1 MLRFFRQIR
10 HRLLTENRFSKY
22 LLYAVGE
29 ILLVVIG
36 ILIALQINN
45 WNEDQKERET
55 EVKVMIEMVENLEAN
70 ILRLQSMIARCD
82 ADNQS
87 ADLIISVI
95 DNNLSYSDSLNMHF
109 YYALNP
115 VDERA
120 FLSYVGFESLKNVGF
135 EIIRDDQI
143 KKKIINL
150 FEGVYRDLQAK
161 YNRVNLTS
169 TPNLSDYRD
178 RNFLFQVDTVRDQIG
193 HMPWDFDH
201 LIKDKYLKSWLLS
214 TKGIRS
220 WINSS
225 LHQSL
230 EETQSVLLLIKDFLK
245 NSK

>member
-1 MLRFFRQIR
+1 MLRFFRTFRQ
-10 HRLLTENRFSKY
+10 RLLTYNKFSKY
-22 LLYAVGE
+22 LLYALGE

-55 EVKVMIEMVENLEAN
+55 EVKVLKEMVENLEAN

-87 ADLIISVI
+87 AELILSVI

-120 FLSYVGFESLKNVGF
+120 FLSYVGFESLKNAGF

-178 RNFLFQVDTVRDQIG
+178 RNFLFQADTVRNQIG
-193 HMPWDFDH
+193 HVPWDFNN

-230 EETQSVLLLIKDFLK
+230 EETQSVLQLIKDFLK
-245 NSK
+245 NSE